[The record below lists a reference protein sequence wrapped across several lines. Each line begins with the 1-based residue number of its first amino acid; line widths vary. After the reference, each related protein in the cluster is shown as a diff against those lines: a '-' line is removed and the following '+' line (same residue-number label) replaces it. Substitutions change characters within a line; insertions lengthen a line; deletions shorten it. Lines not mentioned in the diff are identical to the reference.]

1 MHLTDLSRY
10 DEAQTHFS
18 KDGLWEL
25 FDGTRDRLNMAHEC
39 LDRHRDKGLTIRV
52 ANADGSNET
61 HTLESVADSANQIAN
76 WLRARGVRQGER
88 VALMLEPSAAFYA
101 TLFGVMKAGG
111 VAVPMFTLFG
121 PEALRLRV
129 VDCTPSLMV
138 TTDEKLS
145 ITRDA
150 GVPEVLSADELLEYA
165 AAYETTCEATTRADD
180 LALFQYTSGTTREL
194 PEAVQHRHRAVV
206 TVAVAA
212 LYATGVRPGEA
223 FMCPSSPAWG
233 HGLAHGTLGPLGLGA
248 SIASYAG
255 EFKAERLL
263 AAISEFG
270 IENLSAAAT
279 HYRMMRQVGA
289 AAHFPNRLRK
299 LSFTGEPL
307 DAPTAA
313 WAAET
318 FGHEICSIYGSTE
331 VGVVLADYPGAGDH
345 KVRRGALGK
354 PVPGL
359 EVQVLSPSGGVCAPG
374 EIGEIS
380 VRRRDGWFGIKD
392 RGHTDED
399 GYFYHDGRADDV
411 IITAGWTVS
420 AREVEDAL
428 LAHAAVA
435 EAAVIGVPDELRGQV
450 IKAYVVALDAAPEPT
465 TEALQQFVKQHSSAH
480 AYPRIVEFV
489 SALPKTPAGKINRRV
504 LREQADA
511 ARQQVEQRE

>member
-10 DEAQTHFS
+10 DDAQTHYS
-18 KDGLWEL
+18 KARLWEL

-39 LDRHRDKGLTIRV
+39 LDRHRGKGLTIRI
-52 ANADGSNET
+52 ANADGSSES
-61 HTLESVADSANQIAN
+61 HTLEAVADSANRIAN
-76 WLRARGVRQGER
+76 WLRAEGIEHGQR

-101 TLFGVMKAGG
+101 ILFGVMKSGA

-129 VDCTPSLMV
+129 TDCTPGLMV
-138 TTDEKLS
+138 TTPEKLS
-145 ITRDA
+145 MASEA
-150 GVPEVLSADELLEYA
+150 GVPEVLSAEAVLA
-165 AAYETTCEATTRADD
+165 KSAGFETVCEATTRADD

-270 IENLSAAAT
+270 IQNLSAAAT
-279 HYRMMRQVGA
+279 HYRMMRQSGA
-289 AAHFPNRLRK
+289 AERFEYQLRK

-307 DAPTAA
+307 DAPTAD
-313 WAAET
+313 WAADA
-318 FGHEICSIYGSTE
+318 FGHEVCSIYGSTE
-331 VGVVLADYPGAGDH
+331 VGVVLADYPGAADH
-345 KVRRGALGK
+345 PVRRGSLGK

-359 EVQVLSPSGGVCAPG
+359 DVQVLTASGEVCPPG
-374 EIGEIS
+374 DVGEIS

-420 AREVEDAL
+420 AREVEEAL
-428 LAHAAVA
+428 LAHEAVA
-435 EAAVIGVPDELRGQV
+435 EAAVIGVPDEIRGQV
-450 IKAYVVALDAAPEPT
+450 IKAYVVALDVAAPPAT
-465 TEALQQFVKQHSSAH
+465 DALQQFVKDHSSAH

-489 SALPKTPAGKINRRV
+489 NALPKTPAGKINRRV

-511 ARQQVEQRE
+511 ARQQEEQRE